1 MKKILLLICFSCTVL
16 FLSAQ
21 NVGINST
28 GVAPNTSAILDI
40 SASDKGVLVPRV
52 SLSSSSDATT
62 IISPAPTLLVW
73 NLNASMTGGAGTGY
87 YYNAGTAAAPL
98 WVKLL
103 STLDSSSSGWLTTG
117 NAGTSAST
125 NFLGTTDQR
134 SLAIR
139 TTNTVRI
146 LVDSLHGNIGIGTV
160 QPSARL
166 HVADS
171 NVLFSAAG
179 PALISAGGPP
189 ASGTGRR
196 MMWYADKAAFR
207 VGYIPTDI
215 DMVNNWDEDSIGN
228 YSFASGLGTK
238 AKGSNSTAMGNN
250 TEALAPNSTALGFR
264 SLARGLHSVAIGH
277 NVEALSPNS
286 VAIGFATISQGIR
299 STAFGSQSHA
309 EGSHAIAGGS
319 QAHAQGAYSTALGE
333 LTHAQGMRSTALGN
347 RTHALGGSS
356 FAVGEETVAI
366 GAYATAAGFRTRAV
380 GAYSSTFGRLN
391 TIKSIG
397 GFVTGMFNDT
407 LDNPNEFFAN
417 TTDRIFVIGNGSAD
431 NNRSNALTI
440 LRNGNIGLNA
450 KYLPEFPL
458 SFSDIIGNKI
468 SFFQDGNSFYGIGVN
483 TNLLQIFSN
492 QSGSDIAFG
501 FGNSFSF
508 SENMRIKGN
517 GNVGIGVNPTIDNKL
532 QVNGKTQT
540 TNLQLTSGAANN
552 FILRSDA
559 TGNAT
564 WVNPSTVFTNVGTLD
579 QAYDFGGA
587 GLGRTITAN
596 ANAVLIQGTDG
607 LQITGTFGST
617 SAGYTLAG
625 GANPKLLFIP
635 SKGAFRAGRAT
646 ALQWDLDSIG
656 NYSFAGGTNTKAIGA
671 ESTAFGNQT
680 TASGLRSFASG
691 YLTQARASYS
701 SALGYGSITDGL
713 HSMAVGFNP
722 RTDGTAALASGIQTR
737 AMAYA
742 SSTFGLYTVATS
754 YVGMA
759 VGMYNDTSDAPGTT
773 TAATDRL
780 FQVGNGSSTTRSN
793 AFTVLKNGN
802 VSVGSFYDIPSE
814 SRLVIAAATNG
825 VNEGGQIQLNAPSSA
840 SWNTAYF
847 MDVFQNQFRIMTGT
861 NTGSSTARFTML
873 DNGNVGIGITP
884 TERLHVNGK
893 LRIVDGTQ
901 ANNNFLSSDANGVT
915 SWKPVVI
922 KSISGVIGAGR
933 NIPHNTTSYQ
943 YTGSY
948 IILPPGKYSVSVT
961 MLMSPTVVDGTTGGS
976 PTNSSFWLRSTF
988 ADASTLTGTFPN
1000 QIGTSTPDIIGGNLV
1015 SAGLVGPSRFQMLVG
1030 EIIINNTT
1038 AGNKT
1043 YYYIAGNPFIYNTT
1057 QSMSGFGGSSWGENR
1072 IIAIPVE

>member
-1 MKKILLLICFSCTVL
+1 MKKILLLICFSCTVI

-40 SASDKGVLVPRV
+40 SASDKGMLVPRV

-103 STLDSSSSGWLTTG
+103 STLDSSSPGWLTTG

-179 PALISAGGPP
+179 PAIISAGGPP

-380 GAYSSTFGRLN
+380 GAYSSAFGRLN

-564 WVNPSTVFTNVGTLD
+564 WVNSSTVFTNVGTLD

-607 LQITGTFGST
+607 LQVTGMLNSSST
-617 SAGYTLAG
+617 GFSIAG
-625 GANPKLLFIP
+625 GNNPKMLFLP
-635 SKGAFRAGRAT
+635 SKGAFRAGRSNGAF
-646 ALQWDLDSIG
+646 WDIDSIG
-656 NYSFAGGTNTKAIGA
+656 AYSFAGGFNTKASA
-671 ESTAFGNQT
+671 TSSTAFGSET
-680 TASGLRSFASG
+680 IASGNRSFAMGAETEAAGQNSLAAGYQTIASG
-691 YLTQARASYS
+691 IHSTAIGFVGRAEGLASIATGAQTRASAAYS
-701 SALGYGSITDGL
+701 AALGY
-713 HSMAVGFNP
+713 
-722 RTDGTAALASGIQTR
+722 
-737 AMAYA
+737 
-742 SSTFGLYTVATS
+742 YTVAKNYAGT
-754 YVGMA
+754 V
-759 VGMYNDTSDAPGTT
+759 VGMYNDSSDAPGTSS
-773 TAATDRL
+773 AATDRL
-780 FQVGNGSSTTRSN
+780 FQIGNGTNLSTRSN
-793 AFTVLKNGN
+793 AFTVLRNGN
-802 VSVGSFYDIPSE
+802 ASIGSFYNIPTE
-814 SRLVIAAATNG
+814 SRLVIAAAANG
-825 VNEGGQIQLNAPSSA
+825 VNEGGQIQLNAPSSTT
-840 SWNTAYF
+840 WNTAYF
-847 MDVFQNQFRIMTGT
+847 MDVFQNQFRIMTGS
-861 NTGSSTARFTML
+861 NTGSSTTRLTML
-873 DNGNVGIGITP
+873 ENGNVGIGITP

-893 LRIVDGTQ
+893 LRIADGTQ

-915 SWKPVVI
+915 TWKPVVI
-922 KSISGVIGAGR
+922 KSIAGFIGAVGR
-933 NIPHNTTSYQ
+933 TIPFNATNYL

-948 IILPPGKYSVSVT
+948 IILPPGKYAVSVS
-961 MLMSPTVVDGTTGGS
+961 MLMSPTTVNATTGGS

-988 ADASTLTGTFPN
+988 AETLTGLSPN
-1000 QIGTSTPDIIGGNLV
+1000 QTGVSSPDIVGGTLV
-1015 SAGLVGPSRFQMLVG
+1015 SAGLVGPALYQMLVG
-1030 EIIINNTT
+1030 EIIINNTS

-1043 YYYIAGNPFIYNTT
+1043 YYYCAGNPTTYNTT
-1057 QSMSGFGGSSWGENR
+1057 QSLASFGGASWAENR
-1072 IIAIPVE
+1072 IVATPIE